1 MIYTVNSNFN
11 TIKKIKQN
19 MNSLNYQLKMLVT
32 FLNNKIQQKKWYN
45 NYLPHNVYSQIN
57 KLV

>member
-11 TIKKIKQN
+11 TIKKIKQS

-32 FLNNKIQQKKWYN
+32 FLNNKIQQKSGTIIIYHIMYTIK
-45 NYLPHNVYSQIN
+45 LIN
-57 KLV
+57 